1 MHKVWYKKYTTLI
14 ITCHNLTS
22 LFPNLRM
29 FLECWMSYIEV
40 YYSFNFFFFRFKEL
54 HPQFFSPEKSM
65 GEAAFFRARP
75 KHVLSFTKAKL
86 KACLCDVCEN
96 PRLKMK
102 ALNNKQPGVWAALHN
117 HSSGR
122 DHVPPGMLTLVSTCW
137 NVSADNVI
145 SAVSRHW
152 ENVCWQYSPILMKAA
167 GQWLGGDGPSSPMRR
182 GERQQRR
189 SNTKEMPPD

>member
-1 MHKVWYKKYTTLI
+1 M
-14 ITCHNLTS
+14 
-22 LFPNLRM
+22 
-29 FLECWMSYIEV
+29 

-122 DHVPPGMLTLVSTCW
+122 DHVPPRDADIGFHMLKC
-137 NVSADNVI
+137 
-145 SAVSRHW
+145 VSRQCDKCSV
-152 ENVCWQYSPILMKAA
+152 EALRERLLTILANSNEGSRPVTWWGWTILTDEK
-167 GQWLGGDGPSSPMRR
+167 GRKTTEKVKYEGDATRLVNALVDDVTILCKFTCMFF
-182 GERQQRR
+182 
-189 SNTKEMPPD
+189 

>member
-1 MHKVWYKKYTTLI
+1 
-14 ITCHNLTS
+14 
-22 LFPNLRM
+22 
-29 FLECWMSYIEV
+29 MSYIEV

-102 ALNNKQPGVWAALHN
+102 ALNNMGLGFGLNSTTTLLAETMCD
-117 HSSGR
+117 R
-122 DHVPPGMLTLVSTCW
+122 DADIGFHMLKC
-137 NVSADNVI
+137 
-145 SAVSRHW
+145 VSRQCDKCSV
-152 ENVCWQYSPILMKAA
+152 EALRERLLTILANSNEGSRPVTWWGWTILTDEK
-167 GQWLGGDGPSSPMRR
+167 GRKTTEKVKYQGDATRLVNALVDDVSILCKFTCMFF
-182 GERQQRR
+182 
-189 SNTKEMPPD
+189 